1 MNNTKKYIDFV
12 NSENNLFKINPE
24 RKDIIYIRNDIK
36 KNYYFLKEINI
47 SNKNNIIK
55 LKRYTPFTY
64 SEYNVLNN
72 N

>member
-36 KNYYFLKEINI
+36 NNYYFLKEINI
-47 SNKNNIIK
+47 
-55 LKRYTPFTY
+55 
-64 SEYNVLNN
+64 
-72 N
+72 